1 LHRLSFSPVSRSVIR
16 IRQVC
21 RMIHTPIQAVGVR
34 VVDLY
39 GGTSAS
45 AARAQ
50 SVRRAVRTLA
60 AAGLIDHR
68 DGRVRLVYDAL
79 SPKDQEKWRIEW
91 KRDAEAAL
99 G

>member
-1 LHRLSFSPVSRSVIR
+1 
-16 IRQVC
+16 
-21 RMIHTPIQAVGVR
+21 MIHTPIQAVGVR

-79 SPKDQEKWRIEW
+79 SPKDQGG
-91 KRDAEAAL
+91 AGVGAARKTSPGGDGQVSVASQYL
-99 G
+99 RRLSLVL

>member
-1 LHRLSFSPVSRSVIR
+1 
-16 IRQVC
+16 
-21 RMIHTPIQAVGVR
+21 MIHMPIQAVGVG

-60 AAGLIDHR
+60 AAGLIDLR
-68 DGRVRLVYDAL
+68 DGRARLVYDAP
-79 SPKDQEKWRIEW
+79 SPKDREKWRIEW

>member
-1 LHRLSFSPVSRSVIR
+1 MAPEGGDRLR
-16 IRQVC
+16 ISLRLGTICAGRIQFHSSDAMISTPGCLDSQAPRQ
-21 RMIHTPIQAVGVR
+21 
-34 VVDLY
+34 
-39 GGTSAS
+39 
-45 AARAQ
+45 
-50 SVRRAVRTLA
+50 VRTLA

-68 DGRVRLVYDAL
+68 YGRVRLVYDAL